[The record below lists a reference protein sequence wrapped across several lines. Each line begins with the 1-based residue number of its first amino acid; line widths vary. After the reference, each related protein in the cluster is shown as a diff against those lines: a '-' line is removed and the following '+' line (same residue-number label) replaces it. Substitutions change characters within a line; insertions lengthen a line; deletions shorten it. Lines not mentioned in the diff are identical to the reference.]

1 MDSLRNDMIDALRK
15 LVSIPGVTG
24 DEGQTQD
31 FMRRNYDALGLE
43 VRVLCANRTADQ
55 IGRKG
60 FLDSLLCY
68 LPPEASFKSNKM
80 EPKDSVPVLILKDW
94 EVVSD

>member
-24 DEGQTQD
+24 DEGQAQD
-31 FMRRNYDALGLE
+31 FMRRNYDTLGLE

-55 IGRKG
+55 IGRKC
-60 FLDSLLCY
+60 FLDSLLRN
-68 LPPEASFKSNKM
+68 LPQ
-80 EPKDSVPVLILKDW
+80 
-94 EVVSD
+94 